1 MLFVHRIDYAP
12 FLSESVHLSHYA
24 QRLFVRHH
32 RRFRK
37 AFLDASAALIY
48 LILIAVYHLNRPFI
62 PCNMLIVP
70 VYLDKFWAVYVVH
83 PDVAFGAV
91 DDALSVVQA

>member
-24 QRLFVRHH
+24 QSLFVRHH
-32 RRFRK
+32 RRFLK
-37 AFLDASAALIY
+37 AFLNASAALIY
-48 LILIAVYHLNRPFI
+48 LILITVHHVCRPFI
-62 PCNMLIVP
+62 PCNKLIVP
-70 VYLDKFWAVYVVH
+70 VYLDKFRAVYVVY
-83 PDVAFGAV
+83 PDISFSTV